1 MYHSPNLIRLQ
12 IADTKLTTMSYT
24 EEDVM
29 KMRLLVDGD
38 GTGDDRRLNMLL
50 KALIKWCNSEEDQ
63 QTCELQYQRMLT
75 QLAGIEWNMTKSRM
89 AAAMNQAEL
98 ENYEVLHQKVEAGIC
113 EAREEIEG
121 TKAELVEAKR
131 IRKNRMEYDA
141 LAKVIMTHPDRDTS
155 EARIEQLK
163 AEQLQLEEKE
173 VKLDQ
178 KLDIRK
184 KQFHVLVSSIHQM
197 QDLLAND
204 EDNCKTGTIHCLK
217 FIVERLLTI

>member
-1 MYHSPNLIRLQ
+1 MINLQ
-12 IADTKLTTMSYT
+12 IHKMSYT

-38 GTGDDRRLNMLL
+38 GTGDDRRLNLLL
-50 KALIKWCNSEEDQ
+50 KTLIKWCNAEEDQ
-63 QTCELQYQRMLT
+63 QTCELTYQRMLT
-75 QLAGIEWNMTKSRM
+75 QLAGIEWNMTKSRL
-89 AAAMNQAEL
+89 AASTNQAEL
-98 ENYEVLHQKVEAGIC
+98 ENYSQLHKRVEAGIT
-113 EAREEIEG
+113 EAKDEIEL

-141 LAKVIMTHPDRDTS
+141 LAKVIMTHPDRETS

-163 AEQLQLEEKE
+163 LEQKSLEEKE
-173 VKLDQ
+173 IKLDK

-204 EDNCKTGTIHCLK
+204 EDNCKTGK
-217 FIVERLLTI
+217 

>member
-1 MYHSPNLIRLQ
+1 MINLQ
-12 IADTKLTTMSYT
+12 IHKMSYT

-38 GTGDDRRLNMLL
+38 GTGDDRRLNLLL
-50 KALIKWCNSEEDQ
+50 KTLIKWCNAEEDQ
-63 QTCELQYQRMLT
+63 QTCELTYQRMLT
-75 QLAGIEWNMTKSRM
+75 QLAGIEWNMTKSRL
-89 AAAMNQAEL
+89 AASMNQAEL
-98 ENYEVLHQKVEAGIC
+98 ENYSQLHKTVEAGIT
-113 EAREEIEG
+113 EAKEEIEL

-141 LAKVIMTHPDRDTS
+141 LAKVIMTHPDRETS

-163 AEQLQLEEKE
+163 LEQKSLEEKE
-173 VKLDQ
+173 IKLDK

-204 EDNCKTGTIHCLK
+204 EDNCKTGK
-217 FIVERLLTI
+217 